1 MPISQKERVRLSK
14 VIANDIM
21 ELGNEPGSKCT
32 RIEFKGGKWPREEKG
47 QGGLSREALEK
58 FILNSLKNNDRKH
71 TKPTLSS

>member
-47 QGGLSREALEK
+47 QGGLSRDALEK
-58 FILNSLKNNDRKH
+58 FVLESLAKNGKKY
-71 TKPTLSS
+71 TKPTLKS